1 MKNILVPIDFSP
13 ASQNA
18 ARYAVSL
25 ARAFDATVYVFNAVL
40 PPVLIDDSIL
50 ASVMVTQAEIV
61 AENNKLIEQEIETLS
76 KEYSVTIKGL
86 VREGY
91 TSKMIPELA
100 AENNI
105 DVIVMG
111 MKGEGKSISIFGS
124 TTTTTIRKS
133 NYPVLVIP
141 EHARYQPITNIT
153 LASDFDTEIEIDR
166 YAVLLALAEKFTA
179 KINIINIQKKN
190 SSLNPGESVGKK
202 QTSRALSGY
211 NHQFHTLNE
220 NSVAEGIN
228 QFIEMNHTDIL
239 AMVAHK
245 HPLFDRLFGT
255 VHTKSMSYQTKIPLL
270 VLQSK

>member
-76 KEYSVTIKGL
+76 KEYSVKIKGL

-105 DVIVMG
+105 DVVVMG

-124 TTTTTIRKS
+124 TTTTT
-133 NYPVLVIP
+133 
-141 EHARYQPITNIT
+141 
-153 LASDFDTEIEIDR
+153 
-166 YAVLLALAEKFTA
+166 
-179 KINIINIQKKN
+179 
-190 SSLNPGESVGKK
+190 
-202 QTSRALSGY
+202 
-211 NHQFHTLNE
+211 
-220 NSVAEGIN
+220 
-228 QFIEMNHTDIL
+228 
-239 AMVAHK
+239 
-245 HPLFDRLFGT
+245 
-255 VHTKSMSYQTKIPLL
+255 
-270 VLQSK
+270 